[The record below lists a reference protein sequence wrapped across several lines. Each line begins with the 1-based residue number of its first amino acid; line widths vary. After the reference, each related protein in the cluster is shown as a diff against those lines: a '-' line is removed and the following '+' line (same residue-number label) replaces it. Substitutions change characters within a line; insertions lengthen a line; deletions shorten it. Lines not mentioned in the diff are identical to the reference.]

1 MTAKPTRQWKRLQP
15 TSLRHAM
22 ELCKDHARER
32 LNKSMERI
40 ADDMGVSDHYALYK
54 WLQSGRMPANLVRPF
69 ELACGINFVTRWF
82 AASEGYLLVT
92 IPKGSQASP
101 ADMVELNSGFATAL
115 QLLDDFYKGG
125 DKACPEATLQALRT
139 HLEQVAYH
147 QGNVAAY
154 ATPELEFG
162 S

>member
-1 MTAKPTRQWKRLQP
+1 MTAKTPRHWQRLRP

-32 LNKSMERI
+32 LNKGVERI

-82 AASEGYLLVT
+82 AASEGFLLVAM
-92 IPKGSQASP
+92 PKGSKANP

-125 DKACPEATLQALRT
+125 PKADPAATLEALRT

-154 ATPELEFG
+154 ATPELEF
-162 S
+162 